1 MLILLL
7 AASATALATGLGAV
21 PVFWLGGRASAWQP
35 ALYGLAAGAMTV
47 ASIVGLLKPGFDQGP
62 TVAVLAGVATGVL
75 FLGVTRVA
83 LSHSDVEVGGRTG
96 PGARFSVLVFLV
108 LLVHSLPEGF
118 SIGTAYA
125 SDVTG
130 LSLFVIL
137 AIGLQNI
144 PEGTSV
150 AVPMAE
156 AGYSRSQQFWAA
168 VLTSVPQ
175 PVGAVIAYLL
185 VRTFTDLLPYSFGF
199 AAGAMLALV
208 VSDLGPRA
216 LRGPGAA
223 RGLLGTLAGAGTMLG
238 LSAALGV

>member
-7 AASATALATGLGAV
+7 AATATALATGLGAV

-47 ASIVGLLKPGFDQGP
+47 ASIVGLLEPGFDKGP
-62 TVAVLAGVATGVL
+62 TVAVVAGLGTGVL
-75 FLGVTRVA
+75 FLVVTRIA
-83 LSHSDVEVGGRTG
+83 LSRSEVEFGGRHG
-96 PGARFSVLVFLV
+96 PGARLSVLVFLV

-125 SDVTG
+125 SDVSG

-137 AIGLQNI
+137 AIGLQNV

-156 AGYSRSQQFWAA
+156 AGYSRVQMFWAA
-168 VLTSVPQ
+168 VLTSIPQ
-175 PVGAVIAYLL
+175 PIGAAIAYLL
-185 VRTFTDLLPYSFGF
+185 VRTFEDLLPYSFGF

-208 VSDLGPRA
+208 VSDLAPRA
-216 LRGPGAA
+216 LRGVGAG
-223 RGLLGTLAGAGTMLG
+223 RGALGALAGAGAMLG